1 MNQRNMDKSDATPA
15 VSDRVSVAELK
26 HSPLAVNA
34 LRDLNVPRH
43 RLTSNPCHRG
53 VDRIRSRPTQEPP
66 DAA

>member
-1 MNQRNMDKSDATPA
+1 MNERNMDKSDSTPA

-26 HSPLAVNA
+26 ATPEVAGIN
-34 LRDLNVPRH
+34 RPLNVPRH

-53 VDRIRSRPTQEPP
+53 VDRIRSRPTKEPP